1 MTFELDNV
9 ELSYNG
15 KKILYGV
22 YIKAEKGKITGI
34 LGPNGCGK
42 TSLMSIFFGNLPC
55 NNKLV
60 KIDGKGTLKP
70 LYSVEDVKFLPQTPF
85 LPSNISLSRLFKI
98 YKVSWKNFIA
108 KFPGFENYRSFKT
121 KQLSGGE
128 RRLVAIWLTIK
139 CDTELV
145 LMDEPFTH
153 LTPIYIEEIKKELIL
168 EKENKAI
175 LLTDHLYRDLIE
187 VTDELYFIKNAC
199 TRKIRDLSELS
210 ELGYLRKV

>member
-22 YIKAEKGKITGI
+22 YIKAKKGKVTGI
-34 LGPNGCGK
+34 LGANGCGK
-42 TSLMSIFFGNLPC
+42 TSLLSIFFGNLPC

-70 LYSVEDVKFLPQTPF
+70 LYSIENVKFLPQTPF
-85 LPSNISLSRLFKI
+85 LPSNISLSRLFKL
-98 YKVSWKNFIA
+98 YKVSWEGFFER
-108 KFPGFENYRSFKT
+108 FPTFKNYRKFKPNE
-121 KQLSGGE
+121 LSGGE
-128 RRLVAIWLTIK
+128 RRLVAIWLSIK
-139 CDTELV
+139 CDADLV

-153 LTPIYIEEIKKELIL
+153 LTPVYIEEIKKELVL

-187 VTDELYFIKNAC
+187 VTDELFIIKNGC
-199 TRKIRDLSELS
+199 TRKIKDQEELS
-210 ELGYLRKV
+210 ELGYLKKA

>member
-1 MTFELDNV
+1 M
-9 ELSYNG
+9 
-15 KKILYGV
+15 
-22 YIKAEKGKITGI
+22 
-34 LGPNGCGK
+34 
-42 TSLMSIFFGNLPC
+42 
-55 NNKLV
+55 
-60 KIDGKGTLKP
+60 
-70 LYSVEDVKFLPQTPF
+70 
-85 LPSNISLSRLFKI
+85 
-98 YKVSWKNFIA
+98 
-108 KFPGFENYRSFKT
+108 
-121 KQLSGGE
+121 
-128 RRLVAIWLTIK
+128 VAIWLTIK

-199 TRKIRDLSELS
+199 TRKIKDLSDLS